1 MVTDEIQKVT
11 STVVGKLVE
20 LLGNKIYKIILY
32 GSYARGD
39 FDAESDIDIMI
50 LINGTDED
58 VLKYRKDVRRIAND
72 VGLDNNILVSLL
84 IKPRQSFEE
93 WSDVVVFYK
102 NVIKE
107 GVTLYEWE

>member
-39 FDAESDIDIMI
+39 FDTESDIDIMI

-107 GVTLYEWE
+107 GVTLYE

>member
-39 FDAESDIDIMI
+39 FDTESDIDIMI

-84 IKPRQSFEE
+84 IKPRQSLE
-93 WSDVVVFYK
+93 
-102 NVIKE
+102 
-107 GVTLYEWE
+107 

>member
-107 GVTLYEWE
+107 GVTLYE